1 MLQSK
6 QASTLRQC
14 LWLPALQAEQAER
27 VAIFA
32 EEEAERERHRQ
43 AFNDMV
49 AIARAAAAENPPPP
63 FDPMRFRALP
73 PGKLGKV
80 TCTFAV

>member
-1 MLQSK
+1 MG
-6 QASTLRQC
+6 
-14 LWLPALQAEQAER
+14 PAGRPPVTIACAAEQAS
-27 VAIFA
+27 FA
-32 EEEAERERHRQ
+32 EEEAERKRHRQ

-63 FDPMRFRALP
+63 FDPMRFRAVP

-80 TCTFAV
+80 TRTFAV

>member
-6 QASTLRQC
+6 QASMFRRC
-14 LWLPALQAEQAER
+14 LWLRALQAEQAER
-27 VAIFA
+27 AAIFA

-49 AIARAAAAENPPPP
+49 ESARAAAAENPPPP
-63 FDPMRFRALP
+63 FDPMRFRAVP
-73 PGKLGKV
+73 PGKSGIALSQ
-80 TCTFAV
+80 CS